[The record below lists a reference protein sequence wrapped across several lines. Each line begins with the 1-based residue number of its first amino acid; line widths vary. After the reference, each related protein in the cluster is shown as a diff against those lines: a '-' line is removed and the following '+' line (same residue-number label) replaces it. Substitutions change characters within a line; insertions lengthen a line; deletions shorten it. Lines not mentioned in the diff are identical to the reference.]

1 MPMEKSEVKQMA
13 RELLAAGQ
21 GKTATFAQLSGKG
34 MKDKQLATVIAS
46 HPDPELTEVHRGKV
60 RVLIVIMLIQA
71 ILAFFVGYGI
81 GYKIGPNAPWI
92 ASALMT
98 LVPLAF
104 AWAFY
109 TNKAVAYEAYVMLS
123 ILGVARTLDGFV
135 TAPAST
141 LAGLITSAALCGF
154 VLYVQSKVF
163 PDLRFLWPRKV
174 NGKFVFSS

>member
-1 MPMEKSEVKQMA
+1 MEKSEIKRMV

-21 GKTATFAQLSGKG
+21 GKTATFAQLSGQG

-46 HPDPELTEVHRGKV
+46 HADPALTEAHRGKV

-71 ILAFFVGYGI
+71 ILAFSVGYGI
-81 GYKIGPNAPWI
+81 GYKLGPNAPWI

-109 TNKAVAYEAYVMLS
+109 ANKAVVYETYVMLS

-135 TAPAST
+135 TAPLST
-141 LAGLITSAALCGF
+141 LAGMLISAALCGF

-163 PDLRFLWPRKV
+163 PDLRFLSPKKV
-174 NGKFVFSS
+174 AGKFVFSS

>member
-1 MPMEKSEVKQMA
+1 MEKSEVKRMV

-21 GKTATFAQLSGKG
+21 GKTVTFAQLSGQG
-34 MKDKQLATVIAS
+34 LKDKQLAMVIAS
-46 HPDPELTEVHRGKV
+46 HADPELTEAHRGKV

-81 GYKIGPNAPWI
+81 GYKMGPNAPWI
-92 ASALMT
+92 ASALMA

-109 TNKAVAYEAYVMLS
+109 ANKAGAYEAYVWLS
-123 ILGVARTLDGFV
+123 ILGVARTLDGFAA
-135 TAPAST
+135 TPSST
-141 LAGLITSAALCGF
+141 LAGLLISATLCGF

-163 PDLRFLWPRKV
+163 PDLGFLSPKKV